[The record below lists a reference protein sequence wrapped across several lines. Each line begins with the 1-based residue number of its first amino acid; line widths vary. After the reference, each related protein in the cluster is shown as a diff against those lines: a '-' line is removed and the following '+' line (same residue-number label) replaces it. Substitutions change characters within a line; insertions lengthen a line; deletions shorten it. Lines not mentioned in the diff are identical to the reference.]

1 VTVAADPR
9 IGSEFLGYRIDALLG
24 RGGMG
29 VVYRAYDLR
38 LKRNVALKLIAPEI
52 SGDARFREL
61 FLAETELAAS
71 LEHPNVVPVHDAGEM
86 DGQLYLAMRY
96 VEGSDLKTLIA
107 REGGLAPP
115 RALALC
121 AQVAAAL
128 DAAHARGLVHRDV
141 KPSNVLLDPRG
152 HVYLADFGLT
162 RRLAEHGISGE
173 HGLSLGTPAYVAPE
187 QIRGDNVDG
196 RSDVYSLGC
205 LLYECLTGQA
215 PFRRDSELAVLW
227 SHLEEP
233 PPKARDVRPELGEGV
248 DAVFEKALAK
258 NPEER
263 YRTGADLADA
273 AGAALGIAAPR
284 LKRIQVTLVV
294 SAVAA
299 LLLAAGL
306 LPFLL
311 MRGGGGVASA
321 RAGVVVRIDPATN
334 KATETV
340 GVGEGASAVAASPG
354 GVWVASYRSSTL
366 WRVNPRTLVA
376 TQVTA
381 NGAPQ
386 DVAIYGGNV
395 YVGANGPTEFTGNVT
410 KYALRDGRR
419 LAALQLPSCVSSIA
433 AGAVGV
439 WATPCPQIVRL
450 GFDGKPKVLATID
463 PPRPRIRDAPHDLE
477 TLNDTAVGYGSVW
490 VLGDALY
497 RRLWRIDPST
507 GRIVGATA
515 LPFAPSHVATGAG
528 AVWITD
534 QLDDRVARVDAAT
547 GKIVAFIPVGR
558 GASGVTVGG
567 GSVWVAN
574 SLDAT
579 VSRIDPRANRVV
591 ATVAVTGSPRD
602 VAVGAGAVWTAG
614 DAR

>member
-1 VTVAADPR
+1 VTVSADPR
-9 IGSEFLGYRIDALLG
+9 IGSAFLGYRIEALLG

-38 LKRNVALKLIAPEI
+38 LKRNVALKLIAPEF
-52 SGDARFREL
+52 SGDERFRER
-61 FLAETELAAS
+61 FLAETEVAAS
-71 LEHPNVVPVHDAGEM
+71 LEHPNVVPVHDAGEI

-96 VEGSDLKTLIA
+96 VAGSDLKRLLA
-107 REGGLAPP
+107 REDVLAPP

-141 KPSNVLLDPRG
+141 KPSNVLLDSQE

-162 RRLAEHGISGE
+162 RRLAEPGMSGE
-173 HGLSLGTPAYVAPE
+173 LGLSLGTPAYVAPE
-187 QIRGDNVDG
+187 QIRGDDVDG
-196 RSDVYSLGC
+196 RADVYSLGC

-215 PFRRDSELAVLW
+215 PFRRDTELAVLW

-233 PPKARDVRPELGEGV
+233 PPKATDVRPELGQAF
-248 DAVFEKALAK
+248 DAVLEKALAK

-263 YRTGADLADA
+263 YRTGAELADA

-284 LKRIQVTLVV
+284 RKRIQLTLLA

-306 LPFLL
+306 LAFFL
-311 MRGGGGVASA
+311 MRGGGGPALA

-334 KATETV
+334 KATDTV

-354 GVWVASYRSSTL
+354 GVWVASYRGSTL

-376 TQVTA
+376 TGVTA

-395 YVGANGPTEFTGNVT
+395 YVGANGPTEFNGNVT

-419 LAALQLPSCVSSIA
+419 LDSLPLPTCVSSVA
-433 AGAVGV
+433 AGAVGL

-450 GFDGKPKVLATID
+450 SFDGKPKVLLTID
-463 PPRPRIRDAPHDLE
+463 PPRPPIRDAPHDFE
-477 TLNDTAVGYGSVW
+477 GLNDTAVGYGSVW

-497 RRLWRIDPST
+497 RRLWRIDPNS
-507 GRIVGATA
+507 GRIVGVTA
-515 LPFAPSHVATGAG
+515 LPFPPSHVAAGAG
-528 AVWITD
+528 AVWVTD
-534 QLDDRVARVDAAT
+534 QLDDRVARVDATT
-547 GKIVAFIPVGR
+547 GKIVTFIPVGR
-558 GASGVTVGG
+558 GACGVDVGA

-574 SLDAT
+574 SLDGT

-591 ATVAVTGSPRD
+591 ATLAVTGSPQD
-602 VAVGAGAVWTAG
+602 VAVGGGWVWTAG